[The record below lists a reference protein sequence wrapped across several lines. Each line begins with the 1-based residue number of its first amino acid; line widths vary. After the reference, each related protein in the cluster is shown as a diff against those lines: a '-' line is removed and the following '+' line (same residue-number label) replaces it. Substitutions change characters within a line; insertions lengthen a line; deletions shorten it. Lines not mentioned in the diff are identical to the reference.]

1 MLGEM
6 LGRITFFILLPLI
19 VMAVLGGMRYLAARP
34 RLSFRRAMFQWWVV
48 LIGVGVL
55 VLGLIGQVARSL

>member
-1 MLGEM
+1 MIGQM
-6 LGRITFFILLPLI
+6 LGRITFFVLLPFV
-19 VMAVLGGMRYLAARP
+19 VMALIGGIRYLAARP

>member
-6 LGRITFFILLPLI
+6 LGRITFFVLLPFL
-19 VMAVLGGMRYLAARP
+19 VMAAVGGLRYLAARP
-34 RLSFRRAMFQWWVV
+34 QLSFRRAMFQWWVV

-55 VLGLIGQVARSL
+55 VLGLMGQVARSL